1 MIPCI
6 TAVLTR
12 FKTDW
17 AAQLQPDAILA
28 VCQEAGYTSWRD
40 RVLTPVTTIQLFLL
54 QILHGNTACSHVPHL
69 SGLRFSAS
77 AYCQARAKLP
87 LHFFALLLER
97 FGSAVQSS
105 ALDEGRWHG
114 HRTFFVD
121 GSGCSMPDTPALQ
134 KAFGQSTEQRP
145 GCGFPMAHLLG
156 LFHAG
161 TGALLKLVVAP
172 LLTHDL
178 AQVQQVHPMLAPGDV
193 LVADRGLC
201 SYAHLALLAQAGV
214 HAVLRVGARQIVDF
228 TPGRPFVK
236 PSVRRT
242 PAVKGIP
249 RSRWLKALG
258 GQDQLVA
265 WLKPTTC
272 PSWLS
277 REALAALP
285 DPLVLREVR
294 YRIGTAGFRTR
305 EITLI
310 TTLLDAETYG
320 VRDLAELYR
329 QRWQVETALSHL
341 KTTMQM
347 EVLHCKTVPG
357 VLKELTV
364 FAIVYNL
371 VRLVMCQSATLQR
384 LNIERISFIDAL
396 RWLGALGTEVPLEAL
411 IVNPIRPHRVEPRVK
426 KRRPKS
432 FPFMITPRH
441 VLRQQLVQQECRG

>member
-1 MIPCI
+1 MIPRL
-6 TAVLTR
+6 TTVLAR
-12 FKTDW
+12 LKTDW

-28 VCQEAGYTSWRD
+28 VCREAGYTSWRD

-54 QILHGNTACSHVPHL
+54 QILHSNTACSHLPHL

-105 ALDEGRWHG
+105 ALDDGRWHG

-134 KAFGQSTEQRP
+134 DAFGQSTEQRP

-161 TGALLKLVVAP
+161 TGVLLKLVVAP

-178 AQVQQVHPMLAPGDV
+178 AHVQAVHPSLQAGDV

-201 SYAHLALLAQAGV
+201 SYAHLALLAQAGL

-258 GQDQLVA
+258 VQDQLVM

-272 PSWLS
+272 PSWLT
-277 REALAALP
+277 RESLAALP
-285 DPLVLREVR
+285 DSLVLREVQ
-294 YRIGTAGFRTR
+294 YRIDRPGFRTR
-305 EITLI
+305 QITLV
-310 TTLLDAETYG
+310 TTLLDADIYR
-320 VRDLAELYR
+320 VADLAELYR
-329 QRWQVETALSHL
+329 RRWQVETALSHL

-371 VRLVMCQSATLQR
+371 VRLVMCQSATLQH
-384 LNIERISFIDAL
+384 LSIERISFIDAL
-396 RWLGALGTEVPLEAL
+396 RWLRALGTEVPLGAL
-411 IVNPIRPHRVEPRVK
+411 IVNPIRPHRMEPRVK
-426 KRRPKS
+426 KRWPKP
-432 FPFMITPRH
+432 FPLMITPRQA
-441 VLRQQLVQQECRG
+441 LRQQLVQQEFQA